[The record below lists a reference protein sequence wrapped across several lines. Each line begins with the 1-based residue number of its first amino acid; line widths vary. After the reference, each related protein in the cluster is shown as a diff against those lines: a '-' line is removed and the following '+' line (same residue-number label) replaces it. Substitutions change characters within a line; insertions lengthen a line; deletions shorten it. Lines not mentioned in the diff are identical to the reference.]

1 MNQPLLYRINNHH
14 FWMSP
19 ERCIFWEEKKTLII
33 ADLHA
38 GKTGHFRKSGVA
50 VPQKVYREDLQRLL
64 TQVLF
69 FKAERLLILGDLS
82 HSKSNK
88 ELELFKK
95 WRSDFHLLQVVLV
108 KGNHDILEDKWYSEC
123 NIELIPESYSED
135 SFRFQHDGETVVV
148 AEKVLYT
155 FTGHIHPGIHIRGMG
170 KQSLRFP
177 CFYFTEDFCVL
188 PAFSRFTGLSAVKQR
203 KKDKVFAIVEKEII
217 EVKGTGSIY

>member
-1 MNQPLLYRINNHH
+1 MNQPLLYRINDHD
-14 FWMSP
+14 FWLSP
-19 ERCIFWEEKKTLII
+19 ERCIFWEKKKTLII

-64 TQVLF
+64 TQILF
-69 FKAERLLILGDLS
+69 FKADRLLILGDLS

-88 ELELFKK
+88 ELDLFQK
-95 WRSDFHLLQVVLV
+95 WRNDFHLLDVLLV
-108 KGNHDILEDKWYSEC
+108 KGNHDILDEAWYKEC
-123 NIELIPESYSED
+123 NIRVAPDSYTED
-135 SFRFQHDGETVVV
+135 RFRFQHDGETVVISDS
-148 AEKVLYT
+148 VLYS

-170 KQSLRFP
+170 RQSLRFP

-188 PAFSRFTGLSAVKQR
+188 PAFSRFTGLSGVRQR

-217 EVKGTGSIY
+217 EVKYTGSIY